1 MRIFLA
7 VVVAAVLAAGCASE
21 YERSADR
28 EVEPLLAEYQ
38 AKVDKERSPETPAGV
53 ITPKPE
59 GPEMTPEVATQAAA
73 APEMIN
79 LQQTLALKFSTS
91 RDFRSR
97 KESLYLSML
106 SFTLTRH
113 NFEWRPSASIS
124 GDITAVSSPTSA
136 TGDATVR
143 LARTLLS
150 GGQFSLS
157 STAKQ
162 NGTTGGTGTDSNSST
177 TSMSFS
183 QPLLAGAGTAARE
196 QWVQAQRSL
205 LYDARD
211 FEVFRQQLVIDTVSQ
226 YYGLLAQRRFLET
239 GKTNVDNLTFLY
251 EKSKALFDKGMGSLL
266 DVFRAE
272 QAKLSGENSYNDQR
286 EAYNLALDKFK
297 LTLGYPTGA
306 NIDVAEEPIEP
317 EIISVSLEAAVKTA
331 LANRLDLLT
340 ARQGLEDTERGVEI
354 ARNALLPQLDFTANA
369 SAGSRSNWLDYS
381 LADTGSASAG
391 LSLELPIDKKPE
403 RNAYKGSLI
412 SLARARRSYDLAEDN
427 VTLNVRETVRNLRQA
442 EVSLAIQKK
451 RVELAQKQL
460 EAAQIF
466 FEKGE
471 YSNREVVD
479 AQSAVQDSMNAYVQ
493 AKVDYLIA
501 SITLKKD
508 IGTLRV
514 EENGRWH

>member
-1 MRIFLA
+1 M
-7 VVVAAVLAAGCASE
+7 
-21 YERSADR
+21 
-28 EVEPLLAEYQ
+28 
-38 AKVDKERSPETPAGV
+38 TAGV
-53 ITPKPE
+53 
-59 GPEMTPEVATQAAA
+59 MTESGAT
-73 APEMIN
+73 PEMIN
-79 LQQTLALKFSTS
+79 LQQTLVLMFSTS
-91 RDFRSR
+91 RDFRSQ
-97 KESLYLSML
+97 KESLYLSTL

-113 NFEWRPSASIS
+113 NFEWRPSANIS
-124 GDITAVSSPTSA
+124 GNLNTGSDATTA
-136 TGDATVR
+136 TGDATVG

-150 GGQFSLS
+150 GGQFLLS
-157 STAKQ
+157 GSAQQ
-162 NGTTGGTGTDSNSST
+162 NGTTGGNGTDSNSSSG
-177 TSMSFS
+177 SMSFR
-183 QPLLAGAGTAARE
+183 QPLLAGAGMAARE

-205 LYDARD
+205 LYDARS
-211 FEVFRQQLVIDTVSQ
+211 FELFRQQLVIDTVSR

-239 GKTNVDNLTFLY
+239 AKTNVDNLTFLY

-266 DVFRAE
+266 DEYRAE

-286 EAYNLALDKFK
+286 EAYNLALDKFRV
-297 LTLGYPTGA
+297 TLGYPTGA

-340 ARQGLEDTERGVEI
+340 ERQQLEDTERSVEI
-354 ARNALLPQLDFTANA
+354 SRNALLPQLNFTANA
-369 SAGSRSNWLDYS
+369 SIASRSNWLDYS
-381 LADTGSASAG
+381 LSSAGNASAG
-391 LSLELPIDKKPE
+391 LSLELPVDKKAE
-403 RNAYKGSLI
+403 RNAYKSSLI
-412 SLARARRSYDLAEDN
+412 SLAQARRSYDLAEDN
-427 VTLNVRETVRNLRQA
+427 VVLNVRETVRNLRQA

-501 SITLKKD
+501 SITLKRD

-514 EENGRWH
+514 DESGRWH